1 MSGPIPNTEMQPP
14 RPRPSRRVRPKSL
27 LTRPLGL
34 EGWVHLEAPLL
45 AALVTEAPLL
55 LVGKHGT
62 AKSFLLERLA
72 QAMKLEYRFYNAS
85 LLNYDD
91 LVGIPVPTSDQTAL
105 RYISTPTAVWEA
117 EVVFLD
123 EINRTRPDLQNKLF
137 PLIHE
142 RRVQGVD
149 LTRLRYRWAAMNPP
163 ALDADSESSEN
174 YVGAEPLDPALADR
188 FAFILEVPDWDS
200 LTGSEQ
206 RSILL
211 DQFKGRH
218 EFPVSID
225 ALLSSAR
232 TELER
237 LQADPP
243 SVMTEYLIAFASQRG
258 ETGHRLSPR
267 RLSTLMRNILAVH
280 ASRIALQQAAQPRNA
295 KEPVEVDTETS
306 VWTAVQHSQPSIAQ
320 TGRLDRHGLRAAHRH
335 AWQLVGLD
343 ENDPWKSLLT
353 IKDPVKRFIK
363 AVETPGTL
371 SDDALGQL
379 ALDAVA
385 GLPDKAKRTAFALAA
400 YLRLSEHHT
409 PQAMVIETLAT
420 LVRPVLQPGNRTIA
434 TQTAALQPAPGMPVL
449 TTREQLEYRN
459 AVAAMT
465 SGLATQDAASDP
477 RRSNFRINLLEA
489 LLPDGYVITSPKTT
503 VEYFDHLWDAL
514 SLDATHSDVERR

>member
-1 MSGPIPNTEMQPP
+1 
-14 RPRPSRRVRPKSL
+14 
-27 LTRPLGL
+27 
-34 EGWVHLEAPLL
+34 
-45 AALVTEAPLL
+45 
-55 LVGKHGT
+55 VGKHGT

-174 YVGAEPLDPALADR
+174 YLGAEPLDPALADR

-218 EFPVSID
+218 RVPGLD
-225 ALLSSAR
+225 RRAALECQDRVRAPAGGPAVHHDRVPDRVRVAAWRNGASS
-232 TELER
+232 
-237 LQADPP
+237 
-243 SVMTEYLIAFASQRG
+243 V
-258 ETGHRLSPR
+258 PR

-363 AVETPGTL
+363 AVETPAHSRTTP
-371 SDDALGQL
+371 SDSWRSTRSPAFRT
-379 ALDAVA
+379 
-385 GLPDKAKRTAFALAA
+385 KRSA
-400 YLRLSEHHT
+400 
-409 PQAMVIETLAT
+409 
-420 LVRPVLQPGNRTIA
+420 
-434 TQTAALQPAPGMPVL
+434 
-449 TTREQLEYRN
+449 
-459 AVAAMT
+459 
-465 SGLATQDAASDP
+465 
-477 RRSNFRINLLEA
+477 RRSH
-489 LLPDGYVITSPKTT
+489 SPPTC
-503 VEYFDHLWDAL
+503 V
-514 SLDATHSDVERR
+514 